1 MTLAEILFLA
11 VGVAMDCFAV
21 SICIGTVN
29 SSRNYKLD
37 FRIALHFG
45 IFQAGMAY
53 IGWLLGSNTMELF
66 ESIDHWIAAIL
77 LTYVGIKLIL
87 EGKNAVDECPIV
99 TTGEKTILMLSV
111 ATSID
116 SLAVGVSLGAIPNT
130 NISRDMFIIGIT
142 SFLFSMIG
150 SIFAKRIGSKFGSR
164 MEIVG
169 GAILILL
176 AVRVLILH
184 MA

>member
-1 MTLAEILFLA
+1 
-11 VGVAMDCFAV
+11 MDCFAV
-21 SICIGTVN
+21 SICIGSIN
-29 SSRNYKLD
+29 PSRDYKLD
-37 FRIALHFG
+37 FKIALHFG
-45 IFQAGMAY
+45 VFQAGMAY

-77 LTYVGIKLIL
+77 LTYVGIKLII
-87 EGKNAVDECPIV
+87 EGINAVDECPV
-99 TTGEKTILMLSV
+99 FNLSEKSILMLSV

-130 NISRDMFIIGIT
+130 NISRDIFIIGIT

-150 SIFAKRIGSKFGSR
+150 AIFAKRIGSKFGSR
-164 MEIVG
+164 MEIFG
-169 GAILILL
+169 GIILILL
-176 AVRVLILH
+176 AVRVVILH

>member
-1 MTLAEILFLA
+1 MTLAEILLLS

-21 SICIGTVN
+21 SICIGAIN
-29 SSRNYKLD
+29 HYRDYKLY

-45 IFQAGMAY
+45 VFQAGMAY
-53 IGWLLGSNTMELF
+53 IGWLLGSNTIDMI

-111 ATSID
+111 ATSVD

-130 NISRDMFIIGIT
+130 NISLDLFLIGFT

-150 SIFAKRIGSKFGSR
+150 AIFAKRIGSKFGSR

-169 GAILILL
+169 GIILILL
-176 AVRVLILH
+176 AVRILILH